1 MLDGPRPFAKLG
13 DHYTK
18 KKVVIVDDSR
28 SIRGWLRVI
37 LAHDPRLEVVGE
49 ADSAAAARE
58 VIKRTQP
65 DVITLDIEMPGM
77 SGLAFLEKLMKLRPT
92 PVVMISGATKSN
104 SEATI
109 TALSLGAIDCILK
122 PTSAADEATCRDITR
137 RVFSAA
143 CSTVQKSK
151 DQHPSR
157 LQHRYAPSKM
167 MPIILIGASTGGVAA
182 LKTVLADLPEDG
194 PPVVVVQH
202 MPGAFLVSFTQMLN
216 RELKQDVAIA
226 RARAPL
232 SCGQVRF
239 APAVG
244 QETRVTRENGVWQ
257 CNFSAPA
264 PNALHCP
271 SVDTLFRSAYAYA
284 GDVIAILL
292 TGLGRDGASAMLQLR
307 EAGAH
312 TLCQDQATSVVYGM
326 PKAAWELGAVVL
338 KLPLQDIGSAA
349 AQAVEAH
356 ARLATPGHMQ

>member
-1 MLDGPRPFAKLG
+1 MHEGPRPLARVG
-13 DHYTK
+13 DHYLK
-18 KKVVIVDDSR
+18 KKVVVVDDSR
-28 SIRGWLRVI
+28 SIRGWLRMI
-37 LAHDPRLEVVGE
+37 LAQDPRLEVVGE
-49 ADSAAAARE
+49 ADSAEAARE
-58 VIKRTQP
+58 VIKRTAP

-77 SGLAFLEKLMKLRPT
+77 SGLAFLEKLMKLRPL

-122 PTSAADEATCRDITR
+122 PTSAADPATCRDITR

-143 CSTVQKSK
+143 CSNVQKAQRQTSS
-151 DQHPSR
+151 PRMPARSR
-157 LQHRYAPSKM
+157 AGR

-182 LKTVLADLPEDG
+182 LETVLADLPADG

-202 MPGAFLVSFTQMLN
+202 MPAAFLISFTQMLN
-216 RELKQDVAIA
+216 RELAQDVALA
-226 RARAPL
+226 QEREPL
-232 SCGQVRF
+232 SYGQIRF

-244 QETRVTRENGVWQ
+244 KETGVQRENGQWT
-257 CNFSAPA
+257 CRFSEPA

-271 SVDTLFRSAYAYA
+271 SVDTLFRSAYAWA

-312 TLCQDQATSVVYGM
+312 TISQDEATSVVYGM
-326 PKAAWELGAVVL
+326 PRAAWELGAATSQH
-338 KLPLQDIGSAA
+338 PLHDIGAAA

-356 ARLATPGHMQ
+356 AHALSRGRP